1 MNKRLTAIK
10 NLVEPNLIV
19 ADIGTDHAFV
29 PIALIKEGIAPK
41 CYACD
46 VIVGPCKIARNN
58 IEQEG
63 LSNKIEVIQSD
74 GFENVPEDAEVAILA
89 GMGFTTARQIMEDAL
104 PRLYKFKQI
113 IVQVNKDVM
122 DLRKWIS
129 DHHFTITNEE
139 IVYDDR
145 FYQIVVFNTNYH
157 PEYSD
162 LHITFGPH
170 LMKERSELFIE
181 YCEESLKTYKMILSV
196 LPKTDKRYP
205 KVSHQA
211 QIFDSLI
218 NKNKL

>member
-29 PIALIKEGIAPK
+29 PIALVNEGISPK

-46 VIVGPCKIARNN
+46 VIEGPCKIAKSH
-58 IEQEG
+58 IEREG
-63 LSNKIEVIQSD
+63 LTDYIQVIQSD
-74 GFENVPEDAEVAILA
+74 GFENVPDDANVAILA
-89 GMGFTTARQIMEDAL
+89 GMGFTTAKQIMEDAM
-104 PRLYKFKQI
+104 PRLYKYKQI

-129 DHHFTITNEE
+129 DHHFTIIDEKL
-139 IVYDDR
+139 VYDER
-145 FYQIVVFNTNYH
+145 FYQIIVFNTNYH

-170 LMKERSELFIE
+170 LMKERSKLFIE
-181 YCEESLKTYKMILSV
+181 YCEESLKTYEMILEV

-205 KVSHQA
+205 KISHKV
-211 QIFDSLI
+211 QIFRAMLD
-218 NKNKL
+218 K